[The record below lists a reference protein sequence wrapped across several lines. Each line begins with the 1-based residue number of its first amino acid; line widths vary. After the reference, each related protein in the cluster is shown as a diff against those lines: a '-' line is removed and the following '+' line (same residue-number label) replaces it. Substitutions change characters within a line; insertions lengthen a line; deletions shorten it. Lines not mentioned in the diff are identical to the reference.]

1 MSSVFL
7 YQLFNFLKCI
17 FVRKKTQN
25 EKARYKLP
33 TLQVVDFQIALQ
45 LKHGWEV
52 EIKWAF
58 IHCDG
63 NKRIGSANGAE
74 TIKKQNSQGEKCVF
88 FEL

>member
-1 MSSVFL
+1 M
-7 YQLFNFLKCI
+7 Q
-17 FVRKKTQN
+17 
-25 EKARYKLP
+25 ARYKLP

-74 TIKKQNSQGEKCVF
+74 TIKKQNSQGEKCVLLSYKYVIVSANLF
-88 FEL
+88 IVSEHLHLLT